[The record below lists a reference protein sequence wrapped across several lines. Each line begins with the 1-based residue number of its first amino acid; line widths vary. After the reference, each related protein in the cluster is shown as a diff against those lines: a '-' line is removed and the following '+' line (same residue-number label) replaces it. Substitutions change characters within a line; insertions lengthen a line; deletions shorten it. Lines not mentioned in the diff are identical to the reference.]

1 MLGEYQILCL
11 PGGFSYGDDIAA
23 GQILAS
29 QIRLQLTDALLQ
41 FKTDGKLIFGICN
54 GFQVLVKSGALL
66 PARQDSQP
74 IATVA
79 ANDSGRFEDR
89 WVNLLVHDGR
99 CVFLEGILSLYL
111 PVAHAEGKFVTADE
125 MTLDALQADG
135 HLVMRYVDPRS
146 ENARRAATYPYN
158 PNGSMAD
165 VAGVCDETGR
175 VFGMMPHPERYL
187 DRINHPRW
195 TREQLPET
203 GDGLRIFQNAVNYF
217 SD

>member
-1 MLGEYQILCL
+1 M
-11 PGGFSYGDDIAA
+11 
-23 GQILAS
+23 
-29 QIRLQLTDALLQ
+29 
-41 FKTDGKLIFGICN
+41 
-54 GFQVLVKSGALL
+54 

-99 CVFLEGILSLYL
+99 CVFLEGIQSLYL
-111 PVAHAEGKFVTADE
+111 PVAHAEGKFVTGDE
-125 MTLDALQADG
+125 MTLDTLQAAG
-135 HLVMRYVDPRS
+135 HLVIRYVDPRS
-146 ENARRAATYPYN
+146 ENARHAAAYPYN

-175 VFGMMPHPERYL
+175 VLGMMPHPERYL